1 MTYTQHPNDKNMPKC
16 AEGLSENDTQ
26 KCQKKRGQIHHFF
39 VFSQNTIILGTNND
53 SDFSPSATYTSG

>member
-26 KCQKKRGQIHHFF
+26 KCKKEAKTGKK
-39 VFSQNTIILGTNND
+39 
-53 SDFSPSATYTSG
+53 